1 MRVYFLSS
9 VPAALYVGGAYFG
22 RVSDF
27 ERFAE
32 LSLQDNLPV
41 RVDAEGMQSVCF
53 FLDEHLP
60 LRPPEGV
67 DVYRFDG
74 GLAVYIHGF
83 VPIDQTLC
91 VITQKRNGETLA
103 TVTKQGGVC
112 LGINTPNGFFNATL
126 PPSFC
131 DCELSF
137 IGESIL
143 VKGRDR
149 LCVFTPDGNLL
160 LDENYLSAEWSDTEL
175 RLSIP
180 LSDRYKRTAECNYT
194 IKNGNAERTSY
205 RLKQDAALPSDGLL
219 AYAFFESIRIGAD
232 FAPFLCDELQNSPE
246 TVLDFLGA
254 FLHVLPTPDPNVCL
268 LTYKKAERLFDV
280 RKFSVRIQDGLIVDI
295 TA

>member
-22 RVSDF
+22 RISDF

-32 LSLQDNLPV
+32 LSLQDNMPV
-41 RVDAEGMQSVCF
+41 RVDAEGMQPVCF
-53 FLDEHLP
+53 FLDERLP

-74 GLAVYIHGF
+74 GLALFVHGF
-83 VPIDQTLC
+83 ISTDQTLC
-91 VITQKRNGETLA
+91 VLTQKRKGETLA
-103 TVTKQGGVC
+103 TVTKQGGLY
-112 LGINTPNGFFNATL
+112 LGINTPSGFFNATL

-131 DCELSF
+131 DCELFF
-137 IGESIL
+137 IGENIL
-143 VKGRDR
+143 VKGKDR
-149 LCVFTPDGNLL
+149 LCVFAPDGKRL
-160 LDENYLSAEWSDTEL
+160 LDESYLSAEWSDSEL
-175 RLSIP
+175 RLTIP
-180 LSDRYKRTAECNYT
+180 LSDRYKRIAECVYT
-194 IKNGNAERTSY
+194 IESGSAERTSY
-205 RLKQDAALPSDGLL
+205 RLKQDADLPSDGLL

-232 FAPFLCDELQNSPE
+232 FNPFLCDELQKSPE

-254 FLHVLPTPDPNVCL
+254 FLHVLPTPDPSVCL

-280 RKFSVRIQDGLIVDI
+280 RKFSVRIEDGLIVDI

>member
-22 RVSDF
+22 RISDF

-32 LSLQDNLPV
+32 LSLQDNMPL
-41 RVDAEGMQSVCF
+41 RVDAEGMQSICF
-53 FLDEHLP
+53 FLDEQLS

-74 GLAVYIHGF
+74 GLALYIHGF
-83 VPIDQTLC
+83 VSTSQALC
-91 VITQKRNGETLA
+91 VITQKRGGDTLA
-103 TVTKQGGVC
+103 TVAKQGGVY
-112 LGINTPNGFFNATL
+112 LGINTPSGFFNATL

-131 DCELSF
+131 DCELFF
-137 IGESIL
+137 IAKNIL
-143 VKGRDR
+143 VKGKDR
-149 LCVFTPDGNLL
+149 LCVFAPDGKCL
-160 LDENYLSAEWSDTEL
+160 LDENYLTAEWSDTEL
-175 RLSIP
+175 RLTIP
-180 LSDRYKRTAECNYT
+180 LSDRYKRVAECVYT
-194 IKNGNAERTSY
+194 IENGKAKRTSY
-205 RLKQDAALPSDGLL
+205 RLKQDAAQPSDGLL

-232 FAPFLCDELQNSPE
+232 FAPFLCDELQKSPE

-254 FLHVLPTPDPNVCL
+254 FLHVLPTPEPNVCL

-280 RKFSVRIQDGLIVDI
+280 RKFSVLLEDGLIVDI